1 MGVWQL
7 VATETTALEPLT
19 PGGRSTSDIVE
30 ESIKAAKTD
39 FLGLLVSGVGIF
51 TGNPL
56 LIGGGL
62 VLSFIQGRKN
72 D

>member
-1 MGVWQL
+1 MN
-7 VATETTALEPLT
+7 
-19 PGGRSTSDIVE
+19 
-30 ESIKAAKTD
+30 TD

-62 VLSFIQGRKN
+62 VLSFIQNRSNDSSYQTVAVPTVDTTTPLQRFTGRIS
-72 D
+72 

>member
-1 MGVWQL
+1 M
-7 VATETTALEPLT
+7 VASEVVPLQPKSDSSTASIL
-19 PGGRSTSDIVE
+19 SDLKDPKKV
-30 ESIKAAKTD
+30 D

-62 VLSFIQGRKN
+62 VLSFIQGRQN